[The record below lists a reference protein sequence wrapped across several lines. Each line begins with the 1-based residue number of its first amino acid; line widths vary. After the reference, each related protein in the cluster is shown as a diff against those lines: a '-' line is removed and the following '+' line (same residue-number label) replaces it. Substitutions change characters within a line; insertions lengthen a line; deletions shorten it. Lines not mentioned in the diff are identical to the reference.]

1 MAQNAS
7 MGPWGW
13 IAGIAAAVAV
23 LAMLASIMGSFANG
37 GIVGGNSYH
46 GDRLYARVNSGEMI
60 LNQKQ

>member
-1 MAQNAS
+1 MSQNAS

-13 IAGIAAAVAV
+13 IAGIAAAIAV
-23 LAMLASIMGSFANG
+23 LAMLATIMGSFANG

-60 LNQKQ
+60 LNNR